1 MLISTTN
8 IREPYEVIDVIMFLD
23 TFEQKG
29 FFEGGGYDFDG
40 SFEAAKKKMA
50 EIARAKGG
58 NAIIGCDFE
67 LRVAVKQGF
76 TTQQVFEL
84 FCFGT
89 VVKIRDRTQ
98 DDREY

>member
-8 IREPYEVIDVIMFLD
+8 LNESYEVIDVIMFLD

-29 FFEGGGYDFDG
+29 FFEGGGYDFDT

-50 EIARAKGG
+50 KIARTKGG
-58 NAIIGCDFE
+58 DAIIGCDFE

-76 TTQQVFEL
+76 VASQVFEL
-84 FCFGT
+84 FCFGP
-89 VVKIRDRTQ
+89 VVKIHDRSQ
-98 DDREY
+98 ENREI